1 MNKSELIEEL
11 AGRLTGDKKAAAAA
25 LDGIVDI
32 VLRRVSKGEKVS
44 ITGFG
49 VFEKRARAART
60 ARNPATGATIKLKK
74 TNVPAFR
81 AGTTFKNVVS
91 GSTKL
96 PALKA
101 VKAAASAAKPATA
114 RVASS
119 RTAAAAKPAATRATS
134 TRTTAA
140 RTTRAA
146 AAKPPTTRATAT
158 KAAAKPAA
166 KATKAT
172 AAKPA
177 AARKTTTRKTAG
189 KK

>member
-96 PALKA
+96 PALKS
-101 VKAAASAAKPATA
+101 VKSAAKPATA

-119 RTAAAAKPAATRATS
+119 RTAAAAKPAATRTTS

-140 RTTRAA
+140 RTTRTA
-146 AAKPPTTRATAT
+146 AAKPATTRATAT

-166 KATKAT
+166 KATKAS

-177 AARKTTTRKTAG
+177 GARKTTTRKTAD